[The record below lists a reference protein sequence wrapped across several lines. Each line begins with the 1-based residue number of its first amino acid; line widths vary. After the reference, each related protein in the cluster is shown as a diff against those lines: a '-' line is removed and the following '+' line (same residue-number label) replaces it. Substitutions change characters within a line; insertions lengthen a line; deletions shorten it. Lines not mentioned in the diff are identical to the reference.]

1 MVGDKERRMKQQ
13 EKRLLAGL
21 LLLAGGAWGCDRGP
35 PGWTP
40 VLEETS
46 TVFLETEVDRLAD
59 RVETAREQLATDPSA
74 AENALVEASS
84 ALEHLRHYYLPLFQ
98 ARERAYNAYRAF
110 YLGDR
115 SRMTEELQKIEGILG
130 SMALGTQGGRLQEV
144 QALAEALADAR
155 VAVESGGQGGAQALE
170 ALARSLN
177 RAALKGDLIL
187 IR

>member
-1 MVGDKERRMKQQ
+1 MKRKGKRRI
-13 EKRLLAGL
+13 AGL
-21 LLLAGGAWGCDRGP
+21 LVLVGGAWGCDHEP

-46 TVFLETEVDRLAD
+46 TVFLETEVDRLVD
-59 RVETAREQLATDPSA
+59 HVETAREHLATDRSA
-74 AENALVEASS
+74 AENALAEASS

-110 YLGDR
+110 YLRDLGR
-115 SRMTEELQKIEGILG
+115 VAEELQKIEYILG
-130 SMALGTQGGRLQEV
+130 SMALGSEGGRLQEV
-144 QALAEALADAR
+144 QALAEALADAQ
-155 VAVESGGQGGAQALE
+155 VAVESGGQGGARALE

-177 RAALKGDLIL
+177 QAALKGDLIL